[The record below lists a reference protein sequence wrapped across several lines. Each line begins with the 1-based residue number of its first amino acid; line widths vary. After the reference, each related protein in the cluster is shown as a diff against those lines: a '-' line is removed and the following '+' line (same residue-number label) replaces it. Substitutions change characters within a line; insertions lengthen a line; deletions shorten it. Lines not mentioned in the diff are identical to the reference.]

1 MIAEKQILELIETH
15 FVGTDLFAVEVKV
28 KPGNR
33 IFVFI
38 DSDTNVTIAQCVGL
52 SRFIE
57 KHFDREIED
66 FELNVS
72 SSGLDQPYKLVRQ
85 YIKNIGREVAVV
97 MKDKRRIEG
106 RLLEADAE
114 GINVLETVKV
124 KKLVTET
131 NHRLLYQEIAE
142 TKEIIKF

>member
-1 MIAEKQILELIETH
+1 MITEKQILELIETH

-28 KPGNR
+28 KQGNR